1 VTLSELAISSLSSTD
16 PGFGLNRGQKEVSSV
31 LEVAVAQP
39 VQTVRTVV
47 VKIGTSSIT
56 DSAGVLAKSVIT
68 QLCDQVH
75 HLRTE
80 GWRVVVVSSGAVAAG
95 LEALGISRPNDV
107 LTKQAVSAVG
117 QSRLMRM
124 WDESF
129 AAVGLVSGQAL
140 LTPHDFFDRTQY
152 LHARNTFQRLLELGV
167 VPVVNENDALADDE
181 LRFGDNDRIAALVAH
196 LVNADLLVLLTD
208 MNGLYTDDPRRN
220 PDARLIDS
228 LAEVTP
234 EIEALAGG
242 TGTSRGSGG
251 MSSKVTAARMA
262 SVSGIRAII
271 ANATRPNVLVDGAHG
286 ALVGTTVAP
295 LAKGMT
301 ARKLW
306 IGFAVEAAGQVV
318 VDVGARAAL
327 TTRGV
332 SLLPAGVVDVV
343 GEFSEGDAVEVQTP
357 DGAVF
362 ARGLVR
368 HSAGDLR
375 RFAGKRS
382 DALPEDSARVAIHCD
397 DLVILTAG

>member
-1 VTLSELAISSLSSTD
+1 MV
-16 PGFGLNRGQKEVSSV
+16 P
-31 LEVAVAQP
+31 
-39 VQTVRTVV
+39 RTVV

-56 DSAGVLAKSVIT
+56 DSAGVLARSVIE
-68 QLCDQVH
+68 QLCRQVH

-95 LEALGISRPNDV
+95 LEALGINRPNDV

-129 AAVGLVSGQAL
+129 AELGLVSGQAL

-196 LVNADLLVLLTD
+196 LVSADLLVLLTD
-208 MNGLYTDDPRRN
+208 MDGLYTDDPRRN

-228 LAEVTP
+228 LLEVTP

-242 TGTSRGSGG
+242 TGTARGSGG

-295 LAKGMT
+295 LPNGMT

-318 VDVGARAAL
+318 VDLGARAAL

-332 SLLPAGVVDVV
+332 SLLPAGVVDVI
-343 GEFSEGDAVEVQTP
+343 GEFSEGDAVEVRTP

-382 DALPEDSARVAIHCD
+382 DALPEDSSRVAIHCD
-397 DLVILTAG
+397 DLVIFTTG